1 MGRKLSRQV
10 LGAGETVVQS
20 VVWTQAASLPTAEGI
35 ATQVRGRAQSEIQ
48 GCILPAFMCSCTMLD
63 SQQRRAGG
71 EIKAVA
77 RQHRL
82 RACVAS
88 EHHTDTDH
96 LELCGTCHGIRQSGS
111 LTRRPASERNTAEG
125 GLCRTLSE
133 TPAHAL
139 TPPHSHQTARKTLAL

>member
-1 MGRKLSRQV
+1 MPVLGLGCLRVYNVEEEMRNEKMGRKLSRQV

-71 EIKAVA
+71 GTE
-77 RQHRL
+77 RL
-82 RACVAS
+82 CFFHWRVLMMSKRSRLLHASTDCVHAWHPS
-88 EHHTDTDH
+88 
-96 LELCGTCHGIRQSGS
+96 I
-111 LTRRPASERNTAEG
+111 TRT
-125 GLCRTLSE
+125 
-133 TPAHAL
+133 
-139 TPPHSHQTARKTLAL
+139 QII